1 MTLGGSG
8 WKSSQKY
15 PVNAGVHQG
24 SIVGPTLSY
33 FTLVNF
39 LMMLSNIAIF
49 ADDTTVIRHVIS
61 GNN

>member
-1 MTLGGSG
+1 MTSGGSG

-33 FTLVNF
+33 FTI
-39 LMMLSNIAIF
+39 MMLSNIAIF

>member
-1 MTLGGSG
+1 MTSGGSG

-24 SIVGPTLSY
+24 SIVGPTLFY
-33 FTLVNF
+33 FTIM
-39 LMMLSNIAIF
+39 MMLSNIAIF